1 MARGRI
7 EVPLDKL
14 KWASEQKNSA
24 SAAANVLGLS
34 YATFKRRCLE
44 AGIPFKTN
52 QSGKGETRPAPW
64 LVVPLEKV
72 LSNEY
77 FMTGQGLKRK
87 LIDAGLMKDECS
99 ECGLPPIWN
108 NKKLTLQLD
117 HIDGNRADN
126 SLKNLRLLCPNCH
139 TQTHTFSTGKFRKK
153 NATVAKLVTATA

>member
-7 EVPLDKL
+7 EVPLEKL
-14 KWASEQKNSA
+14 VWASQQENSA
-24 SAAANVLGLS
+24 TAAANVLGLS

-52 QSGKGETRPAPW
+52 PSGKGQKRPAPW
-64 LVVPLEKV
+64 LEVPLEKV

-87 LIDAGLMKDECS
+87 LIAAKLMEDKCS
-99 ECGLPPIWN
+99 ECGLLPMWN
-108 NKKLTLQLD
+108 GKKLTLQLD

-126 SLKNLRLLCPNCH
+126 SLGNLRLLCPNCH
-139 TQTHTFSTGKFRKK
+139 TQTHTFSKGKFRNK
-153 NATVAKLVTATA
+153 AHVAKLVSAPA